1 MMRGLLMTLAMLAI
15 SGAALAA
22 DAVLVTAVQGA
33 VTVEGIGSGK
43 TTLEP
48 FVRLKEG
55 DKLTLTAGSQANLLF
70 VGGGRM
76 EIWRGA
82 GAVQLGETEG
92 KATAGKP
99 ELQTRQ
105 LPPEIAR
112 QMNRTPS
119 TTQEGRVGMLRMRSI
134 PKLDA
139 VNRLERDYADL
150 RSKAAAT
157 DTTPEI
163 FLLAG
168 LYDLRQ
174 YARLE
179 EELKRVSEAFPQ
191 DANIAALRQLYARH
205 TGKPDATEAPKPAQ

>member
-1 MMRGLLMTLAMLAI
+1 MMRGLLMTLWLALLAI
-15 SGAALAA
+15 SGAAYAA
-22 DAVLVTAVQGA
+22 DAVLVTAVQGT

-43 TTLEP
+43 TALEP

-55 DKLTLTAGSQANLLF
+55 DRLSLVAGSQASLLF
-70 VGGGRM
+70 VGGGRL
-76 EIWRGA
+76 ETWRGA
-82 GAVQLGETEG
+82 GSVQIGEGEG

-112 QMNRTPS
+112 QMNRMPS
-119 TTQEGRVGMLRMRSI
+119 TTQEGRVGMLRMRAI

-139 VNRLERDYADL
+139 VNRLEQDYKDL
-150 RSKAAAT
+150 RSKAAAS
-157 DTTPEI
+157 DTTPEL

-179 EELKRVSEAFPQ
+179 EELKRVTEAFPQ
-191 DANIAALRQLYARH
+191 DPNIAALRQLYARI
-205 TGKPDATEAPKPAQ
+205 TAKTESPESPK